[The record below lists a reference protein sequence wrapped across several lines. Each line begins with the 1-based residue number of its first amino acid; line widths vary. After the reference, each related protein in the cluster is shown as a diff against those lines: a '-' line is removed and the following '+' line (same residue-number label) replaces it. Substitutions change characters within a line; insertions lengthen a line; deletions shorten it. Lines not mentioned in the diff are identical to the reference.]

1 MALACESEGIG
12 RMLVQ
17 LLEVGAGEPE
27 PVPEEVGD
35 AQPVRGVRAQDHDR
49 PRCQGYGRQSQRGQV
64 VRRGNAPTATRS
76 TAKPRNWCHTPEES
90 PHLREIFRLYTEARL
105 GTRAS
110 ADELNRRGVP
120 SRAGAPWSEYSVSR
134 VIANPVYAGDIAYG
148 DVYAEN
154 ATSRLSTG
162 RPGGKPAPSR
172 PPAPMTTA
180 SAPSARAITTSL
192 G

>member
-1 MALACESEGIG
+1 VSPSRCRRKSATLSRFAESERKTMI
-12 RMLVQ
+12 
-17 LLEVGAGEPE
+17 
-27 PVPEEVGD
+27 
-35 AQPVRGVRAQDHDR
+35 DR
-49 PRCQGYGRQSQRGQV
+49 VAKSMATKASEGKWSGGKR
-64 VRRGNAPTATRS
+64 PTATRS
-76 TAKPRNWCHTPEES
+76 TAKHRNWCHTPEES

-105 GTRAS
+105 GTCAS

-120 SRAGAPWSEYSVSR
+120 SRTGAPWSEYSVSR

-148 DVYAEN
+148 DVHAEN
-154 ATSRLSTG
+154 ATSRSSTG

-172 PPAPMTTA
+172 PPAPITTA